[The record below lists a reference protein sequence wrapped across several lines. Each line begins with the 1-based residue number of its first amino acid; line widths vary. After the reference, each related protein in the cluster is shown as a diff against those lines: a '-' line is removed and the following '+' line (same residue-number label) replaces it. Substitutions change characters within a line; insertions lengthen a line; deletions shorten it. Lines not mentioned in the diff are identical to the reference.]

1 MIKSKLDIETKMEL
15 LIKLA
20 FGIPMQDL
28 MNEYDLTKTKI
39 INLRKNNYVL
49 YNDFVN
55 HWKIIDEVAVLGL
68 TPKLERALSIVKKFY
83 KQKIVILSESSIF
96 YNGKPCTTDDIVNL
110 ADEILKKDNITNFKT
125 LPWYIKNY
133 Y

>member
-1 MIKSKLDIETKMEL
+1 MIKSKLDIETKTEL

-96 YNGKPCTTDDIVNL
+96 YNGKPCTTDDIINL